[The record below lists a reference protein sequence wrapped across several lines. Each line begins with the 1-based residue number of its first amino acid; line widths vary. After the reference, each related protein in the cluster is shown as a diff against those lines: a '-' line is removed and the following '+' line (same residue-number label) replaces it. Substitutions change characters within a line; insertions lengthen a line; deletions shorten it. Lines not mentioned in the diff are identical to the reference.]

1 MLVNEIY
8 QYRRLG
14 AEDLADAMQLARD
27 TFLKFEAPDYSE
39 EGIREFQDFIDLTSI
54 TEKLIRSE
62 LLFWGCFDQTG
73 IVGVIAMRDPCH
85 ITLLFV
91 HEDHQRRGIARSLFK
106 TVLEYN
112 ESRDKTLTV
121 TVNSSPYATEAYR
134 HLGFVETDTE
144 QLVKGIRF
152 TPMKLSHSHSQGGIS
167 CLKTFEPV
175 LDVKDIIA
183 LEKRIEAQGTS
194 LLELMEQAGLS
205 VAQFIRE
212 RVDAP
217 TTITIFCGTGNN
229 GGDGWVVADLL
240 CTWGYDVS
248 LVTMLS
254 ADNLSVE
261 PARSAAL
268 EVAAKKHAGL
278 HAKLSIHVD
287 PCEEQLIAMIQAS
300 ALIVDA
306 VLGTG
311 FSVTSGSELKEPY
324 RMWFEM
330 INSSRAARH
339 DLIVVAVDVPS
350 GLDAQSGAAAD
361 HTVAADTT
369 ITMLAYKPGLIL
381 EHNNKYTGDIILAQ
395 IAPINT

>member
-1 MLVNEIY
+1 MLLVNENY

-14 AEDLADAMQLARD
+14 AEDLADAMQLVWD

-39 EGIREFQDFIDLTSI
+39 DGIREFKDFIDLTSI

-62 LLFWGCFDQTG
+62 LLFWGCFDPTG
-73 IVGVIAMRDPCH
+73 IVGVIALRDPCH

-106 TVLEYN
+106 TALEHYEN
-112 ESRDKTLTV
+112 RDKTLTV

-144 QLVKGIRF
+144 QLINGIRF
-152 TPMKLSHSHSQGGIS
+152 TPMKLSVGQNPEGIS
-167 CLKTFEPV
+167 CSNTCEPV

-183 LEKRIEAQGTS
+183 LEKRIEARGTS
-194 LLELMEQAGLS
+194 LLELMERAGLS

-212 RVDAP
+212 RIDPPATV
-217 TTITIFCGTGNN
+217 TIFCGTGNN

-240 CTWGYDVS
+240 CTQGYSVS
-248 LVTMLS
+248 LVTTQA
-254 ADNLSVE
+254 ADNLKVE

-278 HAKLSIHVD
+278 HAGLSIHVD
-287 PCEEQLIAMIQAS
+287 PSREQLAELIQAS

-311 FSVTSGSELKEPY
+311 FAGSELKEPY
-324 RMWFEM
+324 RSWFEL
-330 INSSRAARH
+330 INSSRAAKD
-339 DLIVVAVDVPS
+339 DLVVVAVDVPS
-350 GLDAQSGAAAD
+350 GLDAQSGKAAD

-369 ITMLAYKPGLIL
+369 ITTLAYKPGLIP
-381 EHNNKYTGDIILAQ
+381 EHNRKYTGDIILAQ
-395 IAPINT
+395 IAPITV